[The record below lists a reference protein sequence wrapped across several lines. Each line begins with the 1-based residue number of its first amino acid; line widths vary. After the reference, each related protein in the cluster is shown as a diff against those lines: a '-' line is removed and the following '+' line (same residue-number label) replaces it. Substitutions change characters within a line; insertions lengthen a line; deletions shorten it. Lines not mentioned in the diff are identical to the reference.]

1 MGTRFTA
8 TRESVWTDAHKAAVL
23 AGQGDQTVQT
33 RLYDTLNDPDWPR
46 QFPARYLRNKT
57 HELWEGR
64 EAELETIAPA
74 QRQRYQALP
83 PTDFAE
89 RLLLAGEGVDL
100 IRDLP
105 SARDLVER
113 TVAEAAAVLRSTAA
127 SVSG

>member
-8 TRESVWTDAHKAAVL
+8 TRESLWTDAHKAGVL

-33 RLYDTLNDPDWPR
+33 RLFDTLNDPDWPR

-64 EAELETIAPA
+64 EDELEAHAATE
-74 QRQRYQALP
+74 RRRYQATP
-83 PTDFAE
+83 PTDFSE

-100 IRDLP
+100 IQDLP

-113 TVAEAAAVLRSTAA
+113 TVAEAVAVLRSTAA